1 MLEIIYS
8 GLACATLW
16 RSDADEDILKKW
28 WWGLEGEGGGREMVG
43 DAEANWDD
51 AQIYTLVIK
60 QIMTQ

>member
-1 MLEIIYS
+1 V
-8 GLACATLW
+8 
-16 RSDADEDILKKW
+16 DEDILKNW

-51 AQIYTLVIK
+51 AHKYTLVIK